1 MVHVVEGKQAH
12 TAWKTNGYHSFY
24 VVDNLE
30 VVNMQNESNNEED
43 LYADFPEADTGVSC
57 ITFLS
62 FLQFLVVLR
71 VF

>member
-12 TAWKTNGYHSFY
+12 TAWKTNGDHSLY

-30 VVNMQNESNNEED
+30 VVNMQNKSNNEQD
-43 LYADFPEADTGVSC
+43 LYANFAEADTGVIC

-62 FLQFLVVLR
+62 FLQFLVVLG